1 MNSQGILHPE
11 NEDTEGK
18 GNIGHSIVPFPF
30 SPSLLFRKL
39 KVEGWWSEHIS
50 RSEIETTEL
59 VLCSSFH
66 YSGKNELHKHLQSTK
81 YELDLFN
88 DSAYKLNALILA
100 FKVDILQYKNKQ

>member
-1 MNSQGILHPE
+1 MNSQGILYPE

-50 RSEIETTEL
+50 RSEIKTT
-59 VLCSSFH
+59 
-66 YSGKNELHKHLQSTK
+66 
-81 YELDLFN
+81 
-88 DSAYKLNALILA
+88 
-100 FKVDILQYKNKQ
+100 